1 MASARDKKVPVD
13 PAVLQAV
20 RDEIRTCLQREFE
33 GQLKGIGEFVRAEV
47 ETRLSVQS
55 ELERSM
61 KALAEAEREIAV
73 LVDDATV
80 ELSQIIHKKT
90 ACSELMAY
98 VRGLTYQLNRTDAK
112 K

>member
-1 MASARDKKVPVD
+1 MR
-13 PAVLQAV
+13 
-20 RDEIRTCLQREFE
+20 
-33 GQLKGIGEFVRAEV
+33 
-47 ETRLSVQS
+47 
-55 ELERSM
+55 
-61 KALAEAEREIAV
+61 ALAEAEREIAV